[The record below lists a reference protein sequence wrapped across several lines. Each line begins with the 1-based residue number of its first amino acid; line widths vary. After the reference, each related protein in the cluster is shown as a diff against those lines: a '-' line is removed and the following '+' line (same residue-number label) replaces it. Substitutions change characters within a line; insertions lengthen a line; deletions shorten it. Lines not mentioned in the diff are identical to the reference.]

1 MRLSNSTMSDGAW
14 WAAPFGRLGRVRAA
28 IDRFARHD
36 RRGAVVVEFT
46 LVTPIL
52 LVVMLSCMDLGRLI
66 LAYQKTQLASN
77 TVGDLVSRAEPAQ
90 NTVTEI
96 CSALQAANFVL
107 DPFTLSSQDA
117 IIVSS
122 VTIEGQGGS
131 SVKVTRDWEASLAGG
146 AGGACSVNDNEQT
159 LPGVPLG
166 LETNLDEDE
175 TDNIIYTRVA
185 YRHEAWFWTFLDT
198 DPSHPIIREAI
209 HKPRVAP
216 LANIA
221 SG

>member
-1 MRLSNSTMSDGAW
+1 MRVSTRQVPEG
-14 WAAPFGRLGRVRAA
+14 P
-28 IDRFARHD
+28 
-36 RRGAVVVEFT
+36 RGALARVGKRLTTAVTLFLRRERGGAIIVEFT

-52 LVVMLSCMDLGRLI
+52 MVVMLSCMDLGRLI

-90 NTVTEI
+90 NTQTEI

-107 DPFTLSSQDA
+107 KPFSLQAYDMISVA
-117 IIVSS
+117 S
-122 VTIEGQGGS
+122 VTLEGQGGGAANA
-131 SVKVTRDWEASLAGG
+131 TRDWEASLTGG
-146 AGGACSVNDNEQT
+146 AGSTCAFNQSEQP

-166 LETNLDEDE
+166 LVTSLDSGE

-185 YRHEAWFWTFLDT
+185 YRHQAWFWAFLDT
-198 DPSHPIIREAI
+198 DPSHPIIREVI
-209 HKPRVAP
+209 HKPRVTA
-216 LANIA
+216 LDTIA